1 MAKNKSDLLV
11 SPDRNHNGYYLGY
24 YIRIDKSTDP
34 PRAFAGRHPLLPFR
48 AGLYMYLVYL
58 AEGVVCPE

>member
-1 MAKNKSDLLV
+1 MAKTNLTYWYHLIAIITV
-11 SPDRNHNGYYLGY
+11 C
-24 YIRIDKSTDP
+24 IDKSTDP